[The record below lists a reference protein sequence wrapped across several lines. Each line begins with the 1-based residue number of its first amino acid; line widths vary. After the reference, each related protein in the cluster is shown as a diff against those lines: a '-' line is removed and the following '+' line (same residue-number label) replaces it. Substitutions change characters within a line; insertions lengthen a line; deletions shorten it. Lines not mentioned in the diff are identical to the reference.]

1 MIRYVLQSAE
11 NLPKKQNHYDTFPDV
26 VNFVKKITFKES
38 NLQVFD
44 DRVTFERFKNSC
56 SIPYLSVT
64 IDDILGFAISVFG
77 WLLPSIYY
85 IYKENLRTVRHITI
99 SSLLSTCDNLL
110 LCPGIQGYEGQ
121 FVSKKIDPLFRDNDD
136 DVYCTSPF
144 SQEEFRRHI
153 DCQLLATDNPCAKCH
168 TLEVESTKL
177 TNRKK
182 KRFLTPAKPNAPVS
196 KTTPG
201 RLKLTLQEQ
210 RLKCTLL

>member
-1 MIRYVLQSAE
+1 MFE
-11 NLPKKQNHYDTFPDV
+11 
-26 VNFVKKITFKES
+26 
-38 NLQVFD
+38 

-121 FVSKKIDPLFRDNDD
+121 FVRHVVSKKTDPLFRDNDD
-136 DVYCTSPF
+136 DEYCASPF

-153 DCQLLATDNPCAKCH
+153 DCQLLGTDNPCAKCH
-168 TLEVESTKL
+168 TLEVESTKANKSKEEKISY
-177 TNRKK
+177 T
-182 KRFLTPAKPNAPVS
+182 S
-196 KTTPG
+196 KT
-201 RLKLTLQEQ
+201 ESSSF
-210 RLKCTLL
+210 